1 MRLRA
6 GVQHK
11 EIAPEARVERLTVH
25 EALSQ
30 LFDARVEIAHP
41 DLDLDVA
48 ALLDTTCLVSLEDE
62 ASGEVLRFHGVVEEA
77 AALEPHRDD
86 RRYQLRLRPRIAA
99 LAYRVRSR
107 LFQKK
112 SALDVVKD
120 VLKGAGI
127 PAEALSYRL
136 ERTYPKRDLCVQYR
150 ESELDLVLRLLED
163 EGIFFWFEHGE
174 DGHVM
179 VLADSPSAHQPIPGD
194 KVLPHTRWQHGQ
206 RESVSDLV
214 FSSDIGPDV
223 YQARDWN
230 WRRPSHVI
238 EVEQEREGARG
249 RAWYEYPGGFDA
261 AADGGRRAK
270 DRVQAVDRTRV
281 LRGRSNCLRLAPG
294 RTFEVEGA
302 TPSYLSRDWL
312 AIEVDHDFDAG
323 VGSEERGVY
332 TARFRALA
340 ADAPFRPERLTRS
353 PLVTGKDLAM
363 VTGPA
368 GEDIHVDDMG
378 EVKVHFVWDRE
389 GATDDRSSSWFR
401 VQQLNTSGSMILPR
415 VGWEMSVGY
424 LDGDPDRPVVLQR
437 LYNRDAMP
445 PHGLPDAKTKSSLQ
459 SHTTGGGEGVNALA
473 MEDGSGGMELGLTA
487 SRDLNVVVGHD
498 HTEEVGTDAS
508 HEVGKDLQVLVGST
522 EEVTISAGQ
531 STSVGGDAALE
542 TVGSKTVSIGGM
554 DSLGVKKLH
563 TTTCDGSRSESIGS
577 LANLLASHVVETVN
591 GSSTRNIGAALSL
604 NAVKGLVE
612 VVGGSKTESTGAAR
626 IELLRGAHGET
637 IGGNKVLNSA
647 AIVEKAGEDVSLA
660 AKGNLTI
667 TVGGVVAE
675 KVGGDFMVSAPVV
688 TLVAA
693 TASLKGG
700 GSEIKLSGP
709 ITVKGSKTSVDGEA
723 MVTLNGTID
732 YKG

>member
-6 GVQHK
+6 GVQHDD
-11 EIAPEARVERLTVH
+11 IPPEARVERLTVH
-25 EALSQ
+25 EGLSQ
-30 LFDARVEIAHP
+30 LFDVRVEIARP

-48 ALLDTTCLVSLEDE
+48 SLLDTTCLVALEDE
-62 ASGEVLRFHGVVEEA
+62 GSGNVLRFHGVVEEA

-86 RRYQLRLRPRIAA
+86 RRYELRLRPRISA

-112 SALDVVKD
+112 SAVDVVKD

-127 PAEALSYRL
+127 PGEAISYRL

-150 ESELDLVLRLLED
+150 ESELDFVLRLLED
-163 EGIFFWFEHGE
+163 EGIFFWFEHSE

-179 VLADSPSAHQPIPGD
+179 VLADAPSVHQPIAGE
-194 KVLPHTRWQHGQ
+194 KILPHTRWQHGQ

-214 FSSDIGPDV
+214 FSSDVGPDV

-230 WRRPSHVI
+230 WRRPGHVI
-238 EVEQEREGARG
+238 EVEQERQGAHG

-261 AADGGRRAK
+261 GADGGRRAK

-294 RTFEVEGA
+294 RMFEVEGA

-312 AIEVDHDFDAG
+312 AIEVDHTFDAD
-323 VGSEERGVY
+323 VGSDEQGAY
-332 TARFRALA
+332 TARFRSLA
-340 ADAPFRPERLTRS
+340 ADAPFRPERLTPS
-353 PLVTGKDLAM
+353 PLATGKDLAM
-363 VTGPA
+363 VTGPG

-389 GATDDRSSSWFR
+389 GATDDRSSTWFR
-401 VQQLNTSGSMILPR
+401 VLQLNTSGSLILPR

-424 LDGDPDRPVVLQR
+424 LDGDPDRPLVMQR

-445 PHGLPDAKTKSSLQ
+445 PHSLPDAKTKSSMQ
-459 SHTTGGGEGVNALA
+459 SHTTGGGEGVNALH

-487 SRDLNVVVGHD
+487 SRNLNVVVGHD
-498 HTEEVGTDAS
+498 QAEEVGTDSS
-508 HEVGKDLQVLVGST
+508 HEVGKDLQTLVGST

-531 STSVGGDAALE
+531 STSVGGDATLE
-542 TVGSKTVSIGGM
+542 TVGSKTVSVGGM

-563 TTTCDGSRSESIGS
+563 STTCDGSRSESIGS
-577 LANLLASHVVETVN
+577 LANVLASHVVETVN

-612 VVGGSKTESTGAAR
+612 VVGGSKTETTGAAR
-626 IELLRGAHGET
+626 LELLRGAHGET
-637 IGGNKVLNSA
+637 IGGNKILTSA
-647 AIVEKAGEDVSLA
+647 AIVEKAGKDVSLA
-660 AKGNLTI
+660 AKGNLI
-667 TVGGVVAE
+667 VTVGGLVAE
-675 KVGGDFMVSAPVV
+675 KIGGDFMLSAPVV

-700 GSEIKLSGP
+700 GSEIKCSGG
-709 ITVKGSKTSVDGEA
+709 ITVKGDKTSVDGEA
-723 MVTLNGTID
+723 MVTLSGTID
-732 YKG
+732 YKD